1 MKYYLKNMIF
11 VSNSEC
17 GYTFLKELTAG
28 GGCSVN
34 ELYEKF
40 LPPIIRILFH
50 FSKNGSPSPSISKYL
65 KACHTNFGS

>member
-50 FSKNGSPSPSISKYL
+50 FSKNGSAQRLKNFKVKFFSK
-65 KACHTNFGS
+65 NQN

>member
-17 GYTFLKELTAG
+17 GYAFLKELTAG
-28 GGCSVN
+28 GCCSVN
-34 ELYEKF
+34 MLCEKF

-50 FSKNGSPSPSISKYL
+50 FSKNSSAQRLKNFKVKFLSK
-65 KACHTNFGS
+65 NQN